1 MKPAR
6 LFAILAA
13 FSVLLSCGPARV
25 EPDPEPAPVPAPEP
39 APEPEELASYGAY
52 KHVVIIGVDG
62 AGAFFSE
69 SVTPMTYMIFKSGA
83 STGTA
88 QAAYPSIS
96 AQCWGSMLHGVP
108 PVAHRLTN
116 TIAGSRPYDIG
127 SPYPSIF
134 RIAREHLP
142 YANLASF
149 CNWNPINYGIIE
161 DSFGVVKSTA
171 DTDEEITTQI
181 LSYLD
186 RNLPTLMF
194 VQYDSVDGAGHSSG
208 YGSSGHLQTLTKVDN
223 MIWNVFN
230 AIKNNGILDDT
241 LFIVTADH
249 GGTPGG
255 SHGGGS
261 KAEMDVFLGVY
272 GKTTPAAGAI
282 VDAEGQ
288 DVAAIAAYALGIPA
302 PEVWTSRVPAGVFTD
317 VAGSERKKLVIP
329 VSEFRKHE
337 NVPTPEIGAVRKLLS
352 GHKPVAYLPF
362 DGSEAD
368 ALGITS
374 TVRNG
379 KAYYYDGYFGS
390 GIKLEDG
397 YVSLKDVSF
406 GTGSFSLA
414 FWIKADKVD
423 GDPSIISNKNWDN
436 GGNDG
441 FVLSLRSGDIKFNAG
456 CNAKGIRMDSEAPL
470 PADCNEGWMHVALV
484 VNREKNVVRIYYD
497 FKLEVEASISAAM
510 RDVSFDALELNIGQ
524 DGTGRYSS
532 KLPAQ
537 LDEMIITADV
547 LSDADM
553 DALKEYYR

>member
-1 MKPAR
+1 MRPVR
-6 LFAILAA
+6 LFAILTV
-13 FSVLLSCGPARV
+13 FSVLLSCDPVRV
-25 EPDPEPAPVPAPEP
+25 EPDPEPEEP
-39 APEPEELASYGAY
+39 ASYGAY

-62 AGAFFSE
+62 AGAFFSD
-69 SVTPMTYMIFKSGA
+69 SVTPMTYNIFKSGA
-83 STGTA
+83 STSIA

-116 TIAGSRPYDIG
+116 SIVGSRPYDIE

-134 RIAREHLP
+134 RVARENIP

-149 CNWNPINYGIIE
+149 CNWNPINFGIIE

-171 DTDEEITTQI
+171 DTDEEVTTQI

-194 VQYDSVDGAGHSSG
+194 VQYDSVDEAGHSSG
-208 YGSSGHLQTLTKVDN
+208 YGSSGHLQALMKVDYL
-223 MIWNVFN
+223 IWQVFS
-230 AIKNNGILDDT
+230 ALKNNGILDDT

-249 GGTPGG
+249 GGTPDG

-261 KAEMDVFLGVY
+261 DAEMDVFLGVY
-272 GKTTPAAGAI
+272 GKTTSASGTI

-302 PEVWTSRVPAGVFTD
+302 PETWTSRVPAGVFYD
-317 VAGSERKKLVIP
+317 VAGSERKEIVFP

-337 NVPTPEIGAVRKLLS
+337 TVPTPGIGAMRALLS
-352 GHKPVAYLPF
+352 SHKPVAYLPF

-368 ALGITS
+368 AFGITAS
-374 TVRNG
+374 ARNG

-390 GIKLEDG
+390 GIDLEDG
-397 YVSLKDVSF
+397 YVTLKDVSF
-406 GTGSFSLA
+406 GTGSFSVA

-423 GDPSIISNKNWDN
+423 GDPSIISNKNWAY
-436 GGNDG
+436 GSNDG
-441 FVLSLRSGDIKFNAG
+441 FVLSLRPGDIKFNAG
-456 CNAKGIRMDSEAPL
+456 SEAIGTRMDSEAPL
-470 PADCNEGWMHVALV
+470 PVDYNEGWMHVALV
-484 VNREKNVVRIYYD
+484 VNREKNVVRVYYD
-497 FKLEVEASISAAM
+497 FKLEVEASIPAAM
-510 RDVSFDALELNIGQ
+510 REVSFDALDLNIGQ

-532 KLPAQ
+532 RLPAQ

-547 LSDADM
+547 LSDADIS
-553 DALKEYYR
+553 ALKEYYR